1 MENYR
6 IKVLVLLLIILV
18 SVCNTFAWGRT
29 GHQLVADIAGS
40 IMNENV
46 KENVQKYLGN
56 TSFEDAAE
64 WMDEVRS
71 QNKDDYMKP
80 WHYINI
86 EKDGEYVPGNGDNI
100 IDRFNITYRELQHKK
115 TLNNET
121 IKTDLLLIF
130 HLVGKQLT
138 SYKTIKTDL
147 VNAGAYWKDGEVLV
161 DNGLITSRSPKDIP
175 AFCKK
180 MIEEIEEEIHA

>member
-1 MENYR
+1 
-6 IKVLVLLLIILV
+6 
-18 SVCNTFAWGRT
+18 
-29 GHQLVADIAGS
+29 
-40 IMNENV
+40 
-46 KENVQKYLGN
+46 
-56 TSFEDAAE
+56 
-64 WMDEVRS
+64 
-71 QNKDDYMKP
+71 MKP